1 VIYYHSKLEKGVK
14 SMPKKV
20 LIVDDTAVVRKM
32 IRSIYENEGWTVLE
46 ASGGNEAVEIY
57 KRIKPDLVAMDIS
70 MVEGDGL
77 TATAEI
83 VKFDPNAK
91 IIMISASSEK
101 ELVVKS
107 IQAGAKGF
115 IVKPIDTNRLLQETY
130 KLVPPE

>member
-1 VIYYHSKLEKGVK
+1 
-14 SMPKKV
+14 MPRKV